1 VALTRIQRAVCRLLA
16 DHRRASGESYIAGGV
31 ALTVALAAQRVSR
44 DIDIFHDT
52 VEAVSASWDADRR
65 LLESA
70 GYTVQARRERSGFVE
85 AAVTRDAD
93 TLIVEWVR
101 DSAYRF
107 FPLVEH
113 EEFGLALHPFD
124 LATNKVLAL
133 IGRTESRDWIDVIEC
148 HRSLQPLGY
157 LSWAACGKD
166 PGFTP
171 AGILAQSARASHY
184 SQAEIDALAF
194 EGTTPR
200 ADALSRRWHAALD
213 EARSIVAEL
222 PAQRAGA
229 AVLHADSNLFRG
241 GVSELVAALA
251 AGSLQFHEGRIRG
264 AWPRVR

>member
-1 VALTRIQRAVCRLLA
+1 MALTPFQRDVCRLLA
-16 DHRRASGESYIAGGV
+16 DRRRASGESYIAGGV
-31 ALTVALAAQRVSR
+31 ALTVALGAERLSR
-44 DIDIFHDT
+44 DLDIFHDT
-52 VEAVSASWDADRR
+52 VEAVSATWDADRR

-70 GYTVQARRERSGFVE
+70 GYVVQPRRERPGFVE
-85 AAVTRDAD
+85 AAVIRTTE
-93 TLIVEWVR
+93 TLTVEWIR

-113 EEFGLALHPFD
+113 PDFGLALHPFD

-133 IGRTESRDWIDVIEC
+133 IGRTESRDWIDIIEC

-171 AGILAQSARASHY
+171 AGILAQAARASHY

-194 EGTTPR
+194 EGNPPR
-200 ADALSRRWHAALD
+200 ADALSRAWQKALD
-213 EARSIVAEL
+213 EARAVVAHL
-222 PAQRAGA
+222 PVERAGT
-229 AVLHADSNLFRG
+229 AVLHADGHLFRG
-241 GVSELVAALA
+241 TAAELVVALRA
-251 AGSLQFHEGRIRG
+251 DALQFHEGRIRG